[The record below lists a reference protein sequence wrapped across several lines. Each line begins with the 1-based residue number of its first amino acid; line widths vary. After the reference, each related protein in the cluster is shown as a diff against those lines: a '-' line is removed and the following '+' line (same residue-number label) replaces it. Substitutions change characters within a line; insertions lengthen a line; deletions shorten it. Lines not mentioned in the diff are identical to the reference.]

1 MKFIIT
7 ESQYSL
13 LTENSLSNW
22 VRRRISK
29 EFLQDLIFQGELE
42 YPTLCSD
49 FYDEHEY
56 ADKVIEWVVD
66 ELLSQFPSSDYFNEP
81 DYTDVKDFLT
91 KTLIQLFYQYLIK
104 IWLDTCWNE

>member
-7 ESQYSL
+7 ESQYRL
-13 LTENSLSNW
+13 LTENSLTNW

-29 EFLQDLIFQGELE
+29 EFLQDLIYQGELE

-49 FYDEHEY
+49 FYDEYEY

-81 DYTDVKDFLT
+81 DYTDVKDFLI
-91 KTLIQLFYQYLIK
+91 KTLRNLFGEYLVRT
-104 IWLDTCWNE
+104 WVDTCWNE